1 MTKNIFDEKK
11 IIQTIDPDHYT
22 ATWVEPINVI
32 EAWGLGF
39 NLGNAVKYIAR
50 AGRKEDRRA
59 DLIKAANY
67 AYREATGNWLPQSV
81 IEAPSKSTTN
91 AQDGR

>member
-1 MTKNIFDEKK
+1 MSEAINP
-11 IIQTIDPDHYT
+11 QHYT
-22 ATWVEPINVI
+22 ATKIEPIDAI

-67 AYREATGNWLPQSV
+67 AYREATGKWLPK
-81 IEAPSKSTTN
+81 ELM
-91 AQDGR
+91 